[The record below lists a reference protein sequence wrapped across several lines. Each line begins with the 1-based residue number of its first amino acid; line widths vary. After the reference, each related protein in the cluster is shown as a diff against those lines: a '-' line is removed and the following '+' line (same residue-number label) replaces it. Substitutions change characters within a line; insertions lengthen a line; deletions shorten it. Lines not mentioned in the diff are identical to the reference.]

1 MAKETQIGRD
11 IPQKSRKLKNE
22 SLHKNE
28 KRTRHS
34 EKVTDYDTRQ
44 NESLKKKT
52 KNRRYI
58 PQNHNFDDTFYKILF
73 KKRQK

>member
-28 KRTRHS
+28 KRTRHTA
-34 EKVTDYDTRQ
+34 KVTDYDTRLWVTVL
-44 NESLKKKT
+44 EKT

-58 PQNHNFDDTFYKILF
+58 PQKQNINDPFRQNMITNH
-73 KKRQK
+73 QK